1 MRGCGFPSLCPLL
14 GASTSACAGARAGAC
29 AVIGVTTR
37 LEHLPHLGRERRVA
51 GQQRLQHARQLGLV
65 AAWGAR
71 SQRCVY
77 GTPEAGART
86 QCVPCVGPYV
96 GPWAQAALRLLYV
109 HNAGGRYA

>member
-65 AAWGAR
+65 AAWGATVR
-71 SQRCVY
+71 
-77 GTPEAGART
+77 GACTARPSRR
-86 QCVPCVGPYV
+86 VRAPSAYSARGPV
-96 GPWAQAALRLLYV
+96 GPWGQAALRLLYV